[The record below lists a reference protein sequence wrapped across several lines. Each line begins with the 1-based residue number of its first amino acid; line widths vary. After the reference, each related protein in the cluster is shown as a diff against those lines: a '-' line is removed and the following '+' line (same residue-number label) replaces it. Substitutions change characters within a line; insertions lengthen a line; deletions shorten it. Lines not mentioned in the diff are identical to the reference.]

1 MDAAI
6 TTAIASALATK
17 ATDAATSAGHS
28 AWAALVRLVRSKL
41 PSAGNTPTV
50 LQSAVNHPD
59 DPASI
64 GALAEALAQAS
75 ADDPHFATQLRA
87 LWDTARTEL
96 ATGDDGIINQISG
109 TVHGNVIQARDV
121 TMRANVW

>member
-17 ATDAATSAGHS
+17 ATDAATSAGRS
-28 AWAALVRLVRSKL
+28 AWIALVRLVRSKL
-41 PSAGNTPTV
+41 PSAGNTPAV

-64 GALAEALAQAS
+64 EALAQALAQAS
-75 ADDPHFATQLRA
+75 IDDPHFAAQLQV

-96 ATGDDGIINQISG
+96 AASDDGIINQISG

-121 TMRANVW
+121 TMRGSGW